1 MKFLPSSRY
10 RNIIVNLL
18 LLLAIIIYLLQP
30 INWQV
35 RLPAIFWIRQGSL
48 LVIWIG
54 LFYLIT
60 KILVSGFLFKDRQPA
75 FFGLFI
81 FSIVLT
87 VLIGKV
93 MELALNYQEAMSAV
107 IPFFA
112 KHSKYS
118 IDSFMVFTTIFISVV
133 SASIEIVRKWNR
145 DNELRLQLEQEKT
158 ASELAFL
165 KAQINPHFFFN
176 TLNNIYALNRIN
188 SEKAGD
194 AIYTLSHMMR
204 YILYDT
210 HTDTTVKK
218 EVQFIEDYIKLM
230 QLRLTDKVELVFIKS
245 GISFDHHIAP
255 MFFLPYIE
263 NAFKHGISPS
273 DSTRISIQICSDEC
287 GVTMEV
293 RNTLVEQEGQLLE
306 ESSGIGLRNTKRRLD
321 LIYPGRYQLKIDNH
335 TAEKEYVV
343 LLKLEL

>member
-1 MKFLPSSRY
+1 MNFLTSPRN
-10 RNIIVNLL
+10 RNIIINLL
-18 LLLAIIIYLLQP
+18 LLLAIVIYLLQP
-30 INWQV
+30 LNWPVQ
-35 RLPAIFWIRQGSL
+35 LPAIFWIRQGGL
-48 LVIWIG
+48 LLIWVG

-60 KILVSGFLFKDRQPA
+60 KFLIPAFLFKDKQPV
-75 FFGLFI
+75 FFGLFVS
-81 FSIVLT
+81 SIVFT
-87 VLIGKV
+87 VLVGKV
-93 MELALNYQEAMSAV
+93 LELALNYHEAMSAV

-112 KHSKYS
+112 RHSKYS
-118 IDSFMVFTTIFISVV
+118 VDTFMVFTTIFISVV

-158 ASELAFL
+158 ASELSFL

-176 TLNNIYALNRIN
+176 TLNNIYALNKTN

-210 HTDTTVKK
+210 HQDTTVKK

-230 QLRLTDKVELVFIKS
+230 ELRLTDKVEVVFIKS
-245 GISFDHHIAP
+245 GINVDHHMAP
-255 MFFLPYIE
+255 MFFLPYVE

-273 DSTRISIQICSDEC
+273 NPTRISIQICSDKC
-287 GVTMEV
+287 GVSLEV
-293 RNTLVEQEGQLLE
+293 RNTLVEQEGQPVE

-321 LIYPGRYQLKIDNH
+321 LMYPGRYELNIDTH

-343 LLKLEL
+343 QLKLKL

>member
-1 MKFLPSSRY
+1 MNFLTNSRN

-18 LLLAIIIYLLQP
+18 LLLAIVIYLLQP

-35 RLPAIFWIRQGSL
+35 QLPDIFWIRQGSL

-60 KILVSGFLFKDRQPA
+60 KILVPGLLFKNKQPA

-81 FSIVLT
+81 ASIVLT

-93 MELALNYQEAMSAV
+93 MELALHYHEAMSAV
-107 IPFFA
+107 IPFFG

-118 IDSFMVFTTIFISVV
+118 IDSFMVFTTIFIAVV
-133 SASIEIVRKWNR
+133 SASIEIVKKWNR

-158 ASELAFL
+158 ASELSFL

-176 TLNNIYALNRIN
+176 TLNNIYALNRTN

-210 HTDTTVKK
+210 HKDTTVKK

-245 GISFDHHIAP
+245 GINFDHHIAP

-273 DSTRISIQICSDEC
+273 KPTRISIQICSDEY
-287 GVTMEV
+287 GVNLEV
-293 RNTLVEQEGQLLE
+293 RNSLVEQEGQLLE
-306 ESSGIGLRNTKRRLD
+306 ESSGIGLRNTRRRLD
-321 LIYPGRYQLKIDNH
+321 LIYPGRYDLKIDPCS
-335 TAEKEYVV
+335 AENEYVV
-343 LLKLEL
+343 QLKLKL